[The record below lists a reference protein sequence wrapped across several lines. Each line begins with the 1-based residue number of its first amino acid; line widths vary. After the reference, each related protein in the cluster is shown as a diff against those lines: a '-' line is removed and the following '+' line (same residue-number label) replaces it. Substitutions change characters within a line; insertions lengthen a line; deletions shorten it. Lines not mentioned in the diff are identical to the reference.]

1 MMHVL
6 QNTPRVLQNV
16 GSSIVNKP
24 GFFRDQS
31 LILASLALVISRIVV
46 ANISAVKAQGTS
58 EGPFRYRESIRTDM
72 REIGGFL
79 SGFVLLRG
87 FQVFTQKALRKHL
100 GVEVSSLSDGY
111 SFKQLWQDLTSKTR
125 PAAFNPKLAYS
136 TDPFMAPGELKPLA
150 RLVSRVFDAPI
161 LNGLKEKAAAQVK
174 TEGLSEAAAALAK
187 NKAFIVNGVYKLA
200 PILVGSIP
208 SVALAGY
215 FLERMT
221 RDHSEQIV
229 DAVSNRLGSKDEK
242 PATLPPPTTL
252 PPQPAPRP
260 TVAAA
265 ASPAGLVQFG
275 IRPFPHPNGA
285 YPVNRWHAVNPMARF
300 FKPGSLMLRVGL

>member
-46 ANISAVKAQGTS
+46 ANISAIKAQGTS
-58 EGPFRYRESIRTDM
+58 EGPFRYRESIRTNM

-79 SGFVLLRG
+79 TGFGLLRG
-87 FQVFTQKALRKHL
+87 FQTFTQKALRKPL

-111 SFKQLWQDLTSKTR
+111 SFKQLWQDLTAKTR
-125 PAAFNPKLAYS
+125 PVAFDPKLAYS
-136 TDPFMAPGELKPLA
+136 TDPFIASGELKPLA
-150 RLVSRVFDAPI
+150 RFMSRVFDAPG
-161 LNGLKEKAAAQVK
+161 LKGLKEKAAAQVK
-174 TEGLSEAAAALAK
+174 TEGLSEAAATLAK
-187 NKAFIVNGVYKLA
+187 NKAFIVNGVYKLV

-229 DAVSNRLGSKDEK
+229 DVVSNRLTSKSDN
-242 PATLPPPTTL
+242 P
-252 PPQPAPRP
+252 P
-260 TVAAA
+260 TVAQNA
-265 ASPAGLVQFG
+265 ASVAMPAPKPFSPTAAVPAGLVQFG
-275 IRPFPHPNGA
+275 TRPLLSSA
-285 YPVNRWHAVNPMARF
+285 PVIDPGYRWQPINPMARVF
-300 FKPGSLMLRVGL
+300 

>member
-6 QNTPRVLQNV
+6 QNTPRVLRNV

-46 ANISAVKAQGTS
+46 ANISAIKAQGTS
-58 EGPFRYRESIRTDM
+58 EGPFRYRESIRTNM

-79 SGFVLLRG
+79 TGFVLLRG
-87 FQVFTQKALRKHL
+87 FQVFTQNALRKPL

-111 SFKQLWQDLTSKTR
+111 SFKQLWQDLTSKAK
-125 PAAFNPKLAYS
+125 PSAFDPKLAYS
-136 TDPFMAPGELKPLA
+136 TDPFMASGELKPLA
-150 RLVSRVFDAPI
+150 SAISRFFDVPGLRA
-161 LNGLKEKAAAQVK
+161 LKEKAAAQVK
-174 TEGLSEAAAALAK
+174 TEGLSEAAATLAK

-200 PILVGSIP
+200 PILLGSIP

-215 FLERMT
+215 FLERLT

-229 DAVSNRLGSKDEK
+229 DAVSNCLGSKDEK
-242 PATLPPPTTL
+242 PTDMLSSAHLPPL
-252 PPQPAPRP
+252 AAPRP
-260 TVAAA
+260 PVATT

-275 IRPFPHPNGA
+275 IRPFPNPNLA
-285 YPVNRWHAVNPMARF
+285 YPVNRWQAANPVARVF
-300 FKPGSLMLRVGL
+300 

>member
-46 ANISAVKAQGTS
+46 ANISAIKAQGTS
-58 EGPFRYRESIRTDM
+58 EGPFRYRESIRTNM

-79 SGFVLLRG
+79 TGFGLLRG
-87 FQVFTQKALRKHL
+87 FQSFTQKALRKPL

-111 SFKQLWQDLTSKTR
+111 SFKQLWEDLTSKTR
-125 PAAFNPKLAYS
+125 PVAFDPKLAYS
-136 TDPFMAPGELKPLA
+136 TDPFIASGELKPLA
-150 RLVSRVFDAPI
+150 RFVSRAFDAPG
-161 LNGLKEKAAAQVK
+161 LKLLKEKSAAQVK
-174 TEGLSEAAAALAK
+174 TEGLSKAAADLAK
-187 NKAFIVNGVYKLA
+187 NKAFIVNGVYKLV
-200 PILVGSIP
+200 PILIGSIP

-229 DAVSNRLGSKDEK
+229 DVVSNCLDTKKDETPPNSPSLDVPAHMSSSK
-242 PATLPPPTTL
+242 PF
-252 PPQPAPRP
+252 AP
-260 TVAAA
+260 AA
-265 ASPAGLVQFG
+265 ASQAGLVQFG
-275 IRPFPHPNGA
+275 IRPLSNSPDPMINYNAA
-285 YPVNRWHAVNPMARF
+285 YQGRRFQYLNPMARVF
-300 FKPGSLMLRVGL
+300 